1 MALSFTVTH
10 RLSNT
15 WKHLLRTSNWTDT
28 SAYRQKQDAF
38 TKLKLD
44 LSGLI

>member
-10 RLSNT
+10 RLSST
-15 WKHLLRTSNWTDT
+15 WKHLPRTSNSTDI

-38 TKLKLD
+38 TKMKLD
-44 LSGLI
+44 SSGLI